1 MGTTQTLFEPDAI
14 LMSTPKEDG
23 APDFEVRKG
32 LSILCVNDRIEQI
45 GPKDTLNLGSETTQ
59 IRLPNRILVPG
70 TVNAHNHS
78 FQSLLRGVADDRP
91 FLVWRDEALY
101 KYAPHLGTEGIYTGA
116 LLAFAEMAL
125 MGVTTVC
132 DFFYVHG
139 AGIETDLAV
148 RRAAEDVGIRLVL
161 ARTFYDWDGA
171 PECFRESPAEALKN
185 FESLLAEFKDDPF
198 ASALPAPHSPHGA
211 SDEMI
216 QIAVDAAKRHDLPW
230 HLHLAEEPFELEEIF
245 ERTGKTPV
253 DFLESIGCVDERMC
267 IVHGVHLPQGDIE
280 KLGAVQAGLLH
291 CPSSNMF
298 LGDGAAPLVKMLE
311 AGMQPALGSDG
322 GCSNNRVSVFE
333 EMRMASLLQK
343 VIAQD
348 GGAFDAQRAF
358 DLGTRGG
365 AKLCNLD
372 AGQLEPGLLADFVAI
387 DLDDLSLYPD
397 VHLLRSIVYALQPTA
412 ITDVFVGAKAT
423 VRNRRLARV
432 QEGEVRARVVETSKA
447 IGLRAV

>member
-1 MGTTQTLFEPDAI
+1 M
-14 LMSTPKEDG
+14 
-23 APDFEVRKG
+23 
-32 LSILCVNDRIEQI
+32 
-45 GPKDTLNLGSETTQ
+45 
-59 IRLPNRILVPG
+59 
-70 TVNAHNHS
+70 
-78 FQSLLRGVADDRP
+78 
-91 FLVWRDEALY
+91 
-101 KYAPHLGTEGIYTGA
+101 
-116 LLAFAEMAL
+116 
-125 MGVTTVC
+125 
-132 DFFYVHG
+132 YV
-139 AGIETDLAV
+139 
-148 RRAAEDVGIRLVL
+148 
-161 ARTFYDWDGA
+161 
-171 PECFRESPAEALKN
+171 
-185 FESLLAEFKDDPF
+185 PF

-387 DLDDLSLYPD
+387 DLNDLSLYPD